1 MTGWHVT
8 AVLLLVAASAAADLP
23 ACLPTCSG
31 VDLRETDLR
40 GANLRGAVLAEAILI
55 GAILIGADLRGLST
69 HRLWRRTSRSSRRS
83 TSPPW
88 QWRVI
93 AASTRSGALPMRPI
107 GCRSRSTRVGG
118 DESDAT
124 LSRRTHRASPP
135 RERRGARHK
144 VVDREAAH
152 HLQGRGRMLFA
163 DGHPA
168 VQPDRELDGV
178 FAGIL
183 PRDGAG
189 IGVAVPLALREPRD
203 RLARQPAL
211 MTQVP
216 LRDEPSLRMAGQ
228 PAFAAPQQ
236 LLQLILTDVTRPGC
250 LCRRYPR
257 SVAGRCVVEIVSST
271 SKSLEARDLDGN
283 ARRVQRP
290 ISRSCPGCRP
300 SIASRILSTSGFR

>member
-1 MTGWHVT
+1 MLRVDPAHRLERDPVAVRAGDTLGPCGKLGAGPFEAMVGVPQRALGQAGEVGGARSPRRPPLRRSPQPSFAAAQIQHARR
-8 AVLLLVAASAAADLP
+8 AVLPED
-23 ACLPTCSG
+23 T
-31 VDLRETDLR
+31 R
-40 GANLRGAVLAEAILI
+40 
-55 GAILIGADLRGLST
+55 
-69 HRLWRRTSRSSRRS
+69 HRLQS
-83 TSPPW
+83 
-88 QWRVI
+88 QV
-93 AASTRSGALPMRPI
+93 
-107 GCRSRSTRVGG
+107 
-118 DESDAT
+118 
-124 LSRRTHRASPP
+124 
-135 RERRGARHK
+135 
-144 VVDREAAH
+144 
-152 HLQGRGRMLFA
+152 
-163 DGHPA
+163 

-203 RLARQPAL
+203 RLARQPPL

-216 LRDEPSLRMAGQ
+216 LRDEPSLRMVGQ

-236 LLQLILTDVTRPGC
+236 LLQLILTDVTRSGC